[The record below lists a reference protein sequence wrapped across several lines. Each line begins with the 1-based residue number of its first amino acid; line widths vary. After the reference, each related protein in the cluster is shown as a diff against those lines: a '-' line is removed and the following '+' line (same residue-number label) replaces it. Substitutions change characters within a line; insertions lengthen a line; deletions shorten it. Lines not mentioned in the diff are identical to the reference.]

1 MNLDERISRTKE
13 LIAKREDI
21 DAELS
26 QLLGIT
32 PKPKRRR
39 LIRQDASG
47 DTDHGGSSDPLA
59 ASAK

>member
-32 PKPKRRR
+32 PKPKRGRP
-39 LIRQDASG
+39 IRQDASA